1 MATDFDPYRILQVST
16 TAGQDEIE
24 QAYERMAAIVR
35 DGGMDEESRRAVD
48 AAYLILRE
56 PDQRRAYD
64 ERRAEAIARG
74 AVMPAADAESLL
86 YPERRSGRAAWG
98 IGDMLKAIGVI
109 VAGLFISGIPLV
121 LLAEAVAGDRAIE
134 DDPNAWA
141 IVLAA
146 NFVVEALFVGTAYWF
161 GVRKYGLNLGAL
173 GLRRPH
179 RGGVLLV
186 FGLVIGTFGT
196 IMAWGLLLSAFGIQP
211 DTDLPEQTYTDWRP
225 VLALIVLSVLMA
237 PIGEE
242 IFFRGFVFG
251 GLRGRWGGVLAAVGS
266 GFLFSLAHVGN
277 PGYIVVLPG
286 IVGIGILFAWA
297 YSYSGSLAPSIIA
310 HVVFNSV
317 NVIYAILST

>member
-16 TAGQDEIE
+16 TAGRDEIE

-35 DGGMDEESRRAVD
+35 DGGMDEESQRAVD
-48 AAYLILRE
+48 AAYLILRDSE
-56 PDQRRAYD
+56 QRRGYD

-74 AVMPAADAESLL
+74 AVMTAADAESLL
-86 YPERRSGRAAWG
+86 YPERRSGRAPWG

-109 VAGLFISGIPLV
+109 VAGLILTGIPIF
-121 LLAEAVAGDRAIE
+121 LLAEAVAGDKAIE

-141 IVLAA
+141 IALGS

-161 GVRKYGLNLGAL
+161 GVRKYGLDFGAL
-173 GLRRPH
+173 GLRRPQ
-179 RGGVLLV
+179 RGRVLLV
-186 FGLVIGTFGT
+186 CGLVIGAFAI
-196 IMAWGLLLSAFGIQP
+196 IMGWGLLLSALGIQP

-225 VLALIVLSVLMA
+225 VLALIALSVLMA

-251 GLRGRWGGVLAAVGS
+251 GLRGRWGGIPAAVVS
-266 GFLFSLAHVGN
+266 GVLFSLAHVAN
-277 PGYIVVLPG
+277 PGYMVVLPG
-286 IVGIGILFAWA
+286 IAGIGVMFAWS

-310 HVVFNSV
+310 HLVFNTFGVVYSV
-317 NVIYAILST
+317 ASA